1 MSDSSKY
8 KILVFVCINFLA
20 LLSLSTGFLLGPAR
34 TEGNVV
40 FWVFKG
46 ITVAFLV
53 FTGVLALLKSSTFS
67 KMSPI
72 VESALLAQ
80 LIPTLCRIGWTGEEP
95 EVPILV
101 LYLCAILTFVAIVVA
116 VFFAISHKA
125 FKEAEDKAIPSSNSN
140 ETN

>member
-34 TEGNVV
+34 TDGNIA

-46 ITVAFLV
+46 IAVAFLV
-53 FTGVLALLKSSTFS
+53 VTSVLTLLKSSTFS
-67 KMSPI
+67 KMSPV
-72 VESALLAQ
+72 VESAVLLQ
-80 LIPTLCRIGWTGEEP
+80 VVPTLCRIGWTGDEP
-95 EVPILV
+95 KVPVLI

-116 VFFAISHKA
+116 IFFLISHKT
-125 FKEAEDKAIPSSNSN
+125 FKEAEDRAIPSSNTP